1 MGLDKINAISFPIP
15 AVNFSQDVVGF
26 KSSRRETGPS
36 PIHSEE
42 TEGRIKSSQS
52 EFVELQR
59 INDSVNEL
67 AKIRKEFETR
77 FEKVDSYLEQMKEQ
91 LERILKQFPP
101 FPPGSEDRVKAL
113 RAFTFFRKMIDQLT
127 LPPREEVLMESSK
140 QLRLTS
146 EQNVLEKAIPVRFV
160 NPQTS
165 SPI

>member
-1 MGLDKINAISFPIP
+1 MGLDKINAVPFPIP
-15 AVNFSQDVVGF
+15 AVKFSQDVVGF
-26 KSSRRETGPS
+26 KSSRRETDPS
-36 PIHSEE
+36 PINSEE

-52 EFVELQR
+52 EFVELQK

-67 AKIRKEFETR
+67 AKIRKGFETR

-91 LERILKQFPP
+91 LERIIKQFPP

-127 LPPREEVLMESSK
+127 LPPRDEVLMESSK
-140 QLRLTS
+140 QPPLTLD
-146 EQNVLEKAIPVRFV
+146 QNVLEKAIPVRFV